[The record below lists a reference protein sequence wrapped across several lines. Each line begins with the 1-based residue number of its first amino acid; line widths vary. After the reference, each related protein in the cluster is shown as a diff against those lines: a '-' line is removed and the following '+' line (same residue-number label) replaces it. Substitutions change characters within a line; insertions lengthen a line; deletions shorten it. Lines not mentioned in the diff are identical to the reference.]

1 LIVLLAAGGAKANP
15 DLETKRAQA
24 RATFAQV
31 QELDA
36 QVGAAAERWNGAN
49 LELGSLRREL
59 HSTRVEL
66 RRARTTFRVAQER
79 VASRLVDLYV
89 SDGRA
94 SAVEVVLGAASLS
107 EAIDLLDTQQRVAE
121 QDAQIAGEVK
131 AQRERVER
139 REARIAR
146 ARSRQQEVVTR
157 RASER
162 AAIEAKLEERQRL
175 LATVEAE
182 VRRLE
187 AEERLRQAELRRRAL
202 AELARQRREQAEAR
216 AEEEARQQ
224 EQRQTAQRQEQRETA
239 QEQEQREEAEVER
252 APLIDAEAPAEAQAP
267 TVPEAPTPAPVAPTD
282 TPTASEP
289 DPPPPSSGLGTQVVA
304 ISMRYLGIPYK
315 WGGASPSTGFD
326 CSGFTMYVFAQV
338 GVSLPHYAA
347 AQFGMGVAVAQD
359 QLQPGDLVFFRGLG
373 HMGMYIGGGS
383 YIHSP
388 QTGDVVKI
396 SSLSESY
403 AISNWVGARRVL

>member
-94 SAVEVVLGAASLS
+94 SAVEVVLGATSLS

-162 AAIEAKLEERQRL
+162 AAIEAKLQERQRL

-182 VRRLE
+182 VRQLQ
-187 AEERLRQAELRRRAL
+187 AQERARQADLRRRAL
-202 AELARQRREQAEAR
+202 AELARQRREQAEAEAR
-216 AEEEARQQ
+216 AEEEAREQ
-224 EQRQTAQRQEQRETA
+224 EQRQTAQEQEQQETTQEQREA
-239 QEQEQREEAEVER
+239 AEVER
-252 APLIDAEAPAEAQAP
+252 APLIAEVPAEPQAP
-267 TVPEAPTPAPVAPTD
+267 IVTEAPTPAPVAPTD
-282 TPTASEP
+282 TPALSEP
-289 DPPPPSSGLGTQVVA
+289 DPPPPSSGRGTEVVA
-304 ISMRYLGIPYK
+304 ISMGYLGIPYK

-347 AQFGMGVAVAQD
+347 AQFGMGVAVSQD
-359 QLQPGDLVFFRGLG
+359 QLEPGDLVFFRGLG
-373 HMGMYIGGGS
+373 HMGMYIGGGN